1 MPDCHRRIA
10 GFTLIELLI
19 VVAVIGIL
27 VGLVM
32 PSTAPA
38 LHEQLRSVARIVAT
52 DLAYARSLAVTNNS
66 EYRVTFYMDDDA
78 DKPNTYIMRHIGID
92 TALDTLEESPFR
104 SPGDPDD
111 QHIVVLDELP
121 RLGPPV
127 RIVAA
132 RVGSTPVTGVKYKSL
147 GETGWANETVIWL
160 AIGQAGDTRY
170 LPITVNPVT
179 GLAEVGE
186 ISVTG
191 PPEI

>member
-1 MPDCHRRIA
+1 MPDCQRRTA

-27 VGLVM
+27 IGLAM
-32 PSTAPA
+32 PSTTPA

-78 DKPNTYIMRHIGID
+78 DKPNTYIMRHIGLD
-92 TALDTLEESPFR
+92 TDLDTLEESPFR
-104 SPGDPDD
+104 SPGDPDN

-132 RVGSTPVTGVKYKSL
+132 RVGSTAVSSVRFKSL
-147 GETGWANETVIWL
+147 GETGRPRDTVVWL
-160 AIGQAGDTRY
+160 AIGQADDTRY
-170 LPITVNPVT
+170 LSITVNPVT